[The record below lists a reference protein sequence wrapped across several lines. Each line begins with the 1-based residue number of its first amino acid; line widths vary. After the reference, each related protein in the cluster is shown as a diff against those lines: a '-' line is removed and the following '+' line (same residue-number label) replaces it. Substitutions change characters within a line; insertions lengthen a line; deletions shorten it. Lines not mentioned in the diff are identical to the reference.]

1 MKKFFLALLFVGF
14 LVSCPFNGVSASA
27 TSVMTDM
34 VISTVDKAVAKKGT
48 VAEKI
53 RVFKAYQA
61 LFSSSKYS
69 KSKNQK
75 IYTAVIAHIKE
86 ELVRLQSAEFVDSDH
101 YPEKPVLP
109 NVSLDLPN
117 VNVQK
122 VRDTVLS
129 WHNEERASVGVAP
142 YFYSSAFE
150 ATAQT
155 WVNNLKDNAITSNT
169 HVRTTG
175 DGYYNYD
182 KITAWF
188 AELGIEF
195 PVLAG
200 GRVSFSE
207 SVGRGYYKCSSS
219 DCTESLIVA
228 IKTTRDDLFMK
239 EKVSNGSH
247 YRAVVMSH
255 FTQVGVGISIDPVKK
270 RYYMVVHYGM
280 DPK

>member
-1 MKKFFLALLFVGF
+1 
-14 LVSCPFNGVSASA
+14 
-27 TSVMTDM
+27 MTDA
-34 VISTVDKAVAKKGT
+34 VISTVDKAAAKKGT

-61 LFSSSKYS
+61 LFSSSRYA

-75 IYTAVIAHIKE
+75 IYTAVIVHIEE
-86 ELVRLQSAEFVDSDH
+86 ELVRLQSAGVGDSGQSS
-101 YPEKPVLP
+101 EKLALL

-117 VNVQK
+117 VDVQK

-129 WHNEERASVGVAP
+129 WHNGERVSVGVAP
-142 YFYSSAFE
+142 YLYLSAFE
-150 ATAQT
+150 TTAQT
-155 WVNNLKDNAITSNT
+155 WANNLKDNSITSNT
-169 HVRTTG
+169 HVRNAG

-188 AELGIEF
+188 AGLGIEF

-219 DCTESLIVA
+219 DCTESLIAA

-247 YRAVVMSH
+247 YKAVVMSH

-270 RYYMVVHYGM
+270 RYYMVVHYGV
-280 DPK
+280 DPI

>member
-1 MKKFFLALLFVGF
+1 MYA
-14 LVSCPFNGVSASA
+14 STTSAMA
-27 TSVMTDM
+27 AV

-48 VAEKI
+48 SSEKI

-61 LFSSSKYS
+61 LFGSSKFS

-75 IYTAVIAHIKE
+75 IYAVVITHIQE
-86 ELVRLQSAEFVDSDH
+86 ELVKLQSAGETDSSQSA
-101 YPEKPVLP
+101 EKPAVP
-109 NVSLDLPN
+109 NISLDLPH

-129 WHNEERASVGVAP
+129 WHNGERTSVGVSP
-142 YFYSSAFE
+142 YGYSSDFE

-155 WVNNLKDNAITSNT
+155 WATYLKDTATTNNT
-169 HVRTTG
+169 HVRTAG

-188 AELGIEF
+188 AGLGIEF
-195 PVLAG
+195 PVLTG
-200 GRVSFSE
+200 GRASFSE
-207 SVGRGYYKCSSS
+207 SVGRGYYTCKSS
-219 DCTESLIVA
+219 DCTENLITA
-228 IKTTRDDLFMK
+228 IRTTRDDLFMK
-239 EKVSNGSH
+239 EKPSNGSH

-270 RYYMVVHYGM
+270 RYYMVVHYGV